1 MALDVGVV
9 QIDYSQARP
18 VGAAYQYAW
27 ELMAYDLVRIWM
39 AQSVDQIVQLL
50 LKPVSLAF
58 KQGNAR
64 QDEVSLAAVR
74 Y

>member
-9 QIDYSQARP
+9 QIDYSQARR

-39 AQSVDQIVQLL
+39 AQSVDRIVQLL
-50 LKPVSLAF
+50 FEASESGVQTGQCPP
-58 KQGNAR
+58 G
-64 QDEVSLAAVR
+64 
-74 Y
+74 